1 MQIVGIQLR
10 LPMMLKHILVVPE
23 PNIRPRLCHKLAIYL
38 IFLVNIIIVR
48 RVLLVFYLYQLPFL
62 LVIRAL
68 CLQIEPGLVID
79 IQLLVSGVL
88 PLILDFSD
96 FFELAVESV
105 VQWNQVVG
113 FPLSCTFSGAEASG
127 QFDHIA
133 LDIFVNNLIKGS
145 VCIHELPID
154 GMILT
159 YRFRGKLLSQ
169 RVLLDPSS
177 D

>member
-1 MQIVGIQLR
+1 M
-10 LPMMLKHILVVPE
+10 
-23 PNIRPRLCHKLAIYL
+23 
-38 IFLVNIIIVR
+38 
-48 RVLLVFYLYQLPFL
+48 
-62 LVIRAL
+62 IRAL
-68 CLQIEPGLVID
+68 CLQIEPCLVID
-79 IQLLVSGVL
+79 IQLLVPGVL
-88 PLILDFSD
+88 PLILDLSD
-96 FFELAVESV
+96 FFKLAVESV

-127 QFDHIA
+127 QFNNIA

-159 YRFRGKLLSQ
+159 YWLRCELLSQ
-169 RVLLDPSS
+169 RVLLDPTS